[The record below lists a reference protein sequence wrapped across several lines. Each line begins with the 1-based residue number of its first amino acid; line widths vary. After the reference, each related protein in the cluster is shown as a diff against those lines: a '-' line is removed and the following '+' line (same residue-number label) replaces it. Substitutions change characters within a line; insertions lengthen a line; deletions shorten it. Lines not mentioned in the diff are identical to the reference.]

1 MEWQQVTQS
10 FLPLTREQTA
20 EFASPRE
27 MDLAIA
33 SYNRAIRNLSQ
44 DSSDI
49 ALIALRKL
57 TADYPRFHEAALL
70 YGCTLAQEG
79 ELQEALQQLQSVS
92 KTTGLPDDLAAAATA
107 ALQMVEVELDTRE
120 SQSHPGYDAPAT
132 PTAQRLAAAAAL
144 PVGAKPVLLERTGR
158 RRAMRM
164 ASERERRQVM
174 RQGDMPQ
181 HEETNVVMPRTGAE
195 ILRSILPVALIVLIV
210 GLVVFLGIRFLPG
223 LFTRAEQADTQQKL
237 DYLLAEMQAKSANNP
252 ELQSLLADYK
262 QKFPDSDANGTNS
275 QGLPANSSES
285 TPATSTQ
292 NAAGNQTTTGTTAA
306 TPTTLTTAPT
316 TSVTAPAMPTTTAS
330 TLPTATSAEPTP
342 LATKPATSP
351 SATIDDP
358 RKAALALR
366 HQAQPLFEAGD
377 YTAALPLYL
386 QAYELDPRSYGG
398 GVAYYVGRCYQLL
411 VQPEM
416 ARPYFEYVVKEFNGR
431 DIASSAASRLREI
444 GD

>member
-92 KTTGLPDDLAAAATA
+92 KTTGLPDDLAAATAA
-107 ALQMVEVELDTRE
+107 ALQMVEVELDARE
-120 SQSHPGYDAPAT
+120 SQPHPAYDAPAT

-158 RRAMRM
+158 RKAMRM

-195 ILRSILPVALIVLIV
+195 ILRSILPVALIVLIAGV
-210 GLVVFLGIRFLPG
+210 VVFLGIRLLPG
-223 LFTRAEQADTQQKL
+223 LFTRAEQSDAQQKL
-237 DYLLAEMQAKSANNP
+237 DYLLAEMQAKSASNP

-262 QKFPDSDANGTNS
+262 QKFPDSDSNGTNS
-275 QGLPANSSES
+275 QGLPVNSSES
-285 TPATSTQ
+285 TPATITDST
-292 NAAGNQTTTGTTAA
+292 ADSPTTIGTPATVPTTA
-306 TPTTLTTAPT
+306 
-316 TSVTAPAMPTTTAS
+316 VTAPAMPTTTAS
-330 TLPTATSAEPTP
+330 TLPTTTTIAEPTP
-342 LATKPATSP
+342 LPTQPAPSP

-366 HQAQPLFEAGD
+366 HQAQPIFEAGD

-411 VQPEM
+411 EQPEK
-416 ARPYFEYVVKEFNGR
+416 ARPYFEYVVKEFSGR